1 MYGISKIIC
10 VVGLIKTIVAI
21 PTEESRLISLSPGQ
35 SKWMTTTEIYEL
47 YKTSNHL
54 HFVDMTE
61 GNWDY
66 LDNNKYASLV
76 APAFPQNCTQQQ
88 IVLPLIANI
97 DRSYILDFLG
107 RFTSFKNRYYKST
120 YGAQSSQM
128 LYDELLSISKT
139 MGRTDIKL
147 SVSKFA
153 HNWGQFS
160 VVAKLEAVN
169 QIRGYENLVILGGH
183 QDSINQNSPME
194 GIAPGVGINLVM

>member
-21 PTEESRLISLSPGQ
+21 PTEESRLLSLSPGQ
-35 SKWMTTTEIYEL
+35 SKLI
-47 YKTSNHL
+47 TSNHL

-128 LYDELLSISKT
+128 LYDELLSISQA